1 MLNLEFL
8 LNKIDEVNHMAI
20 ECNQKGRLLGE
31 KEKRCQNL
39 IYY

>member
-20 ECNQKGRLLGE
+20 ECNQKGRLLGG
-31 KEKRCQNL
+31 KGKRCQNL